1 MFWCVSVLDIA
12 AGCECQNFYEM
23 PWVVQ
28 SRHSEPFLQVAGH
41 SSVACCCHYSVTH
54 FLLLSGC
61 CCPKSTEFSWK
72 DVWSVGCFHYGLHL
86 YSNHCES
93 PAHDGLL
100 IFDQLA
106 RYQCWWQCWSVVC
119 VCVYLLWN
127 SSDIHPGIM
136 TFYLVG
142 QISSSH
148 FWFSTMM
155 QAFWF
160 WTELL
165 YKWLPNSSCVE
176 LQENIYWVMFTLMST
191 WYFWLS
197 LLLVPLVALLV
208 DLFVLL

>member
-41 SSVACCCHYSVTH
+41 SSMACCCHFSVTH

-61 CCPKSTEFSWK
+61 CCSKSTEFSWK
-72 DVWSVGCFHYGLHL
+72 NVWSVGCFHYGLHL

-106 RYQCWWQCWSVVC
+106 PYQCWGQCWSVVC

-142 QISSSH
+142 QISSFHISD
-148 FWFSTMM
+148 F
-155 QAFWF
+155 
-160 WTELL
+160 
-165 YKWLPNSSCVE
+165 
-176 LQENIYWVMFTLMST
+176 LQWCKLSDFEQNIYTNGCLILAVWNCRRIYTG
-191 WYFWLS
+191 WC
-197 LLLVPLVALLV
+197 LL
-208 DLFVLL
+208 